1 VSFRVRL
8 FLAFLAAVLL
18 PLALLAAGVR
28 REMTRRLTAEYQRRV
43 SALTGVLRDDLAADD
58 AALAARVRGIASA
71 LAADTRFRLAA
82 DGLAERRWLL
92 DYGADAM
99 GVAGLA
105 VLQVQDSSGRVL
117 TSGHFR
123 NEYDRIAPDLARLLA
138 RLPPGPALA
147 RVRTAEGAVL
157 ALVHA
162 DSFDVGSQRYTIVGG
177 SAIEPATIGRLARD
191 PDLRVSLLLPG
202 DTLGAAPALRD
213 SDARPAGALSNR
225 TERVAADHAIPYVD
239 ARRDSA
245 TIASAQLVVSQRL
258 GTLAAL
264 RRSVDLWFLGGLGAT
279 LLLALVLA
287 AVLANR
293 VSRPLGELA
302 AKTAAIDLDRLD
314 QDFSSDRDDEIG
326 GLSRLLGAMVDRLRT
341 GTARLR
347 DAERRA
353 ATGDLARQVNHDVK
367 NGLIPIRHVL
377 RHLADIAEREPER
390 MAVVFA
396 ERRGTLDSSVA
407 YLERL
412 ARSYA
417 QLSPAGGVGAA
428 DVNAVVREVVAGIA
442 PGTAELCV
450 DLADALPAVPGDAT
464 VVRRIVENLVTNAIE
479 SLASRAGRVTVSTRA
494 QSSDGGGVCLSV
506 TDTGR
511 GMTRAELAGA
521 FEDFYT
527 TKDGGTG
534 LGLSVVRRLV
544 TDLGGRLRV
553 ETQPGTG
560 SSFLVELPPAPA
572 ASSVSDGA
580 RA

>member
-1 VSFRVRL
+1 MSFRVRL

-18 PLALLAAGVR
+18 PLAFLAAGVR
-28 REMTRRLTAEYQRRV
+28 REMTARLTAEYQRRV
-43 SALTGVLRDDLAADD
+43 SALTGVLRDDLAVEDAD
-58 AALAARVRGIASA
+58 LAARVRGIASA
-71 LAADTRFRLAA
+71 LGGDTRFRLAA
-82 DGLAERRWLL
+82 DGLADRRWLL

-99 GVAGLA
+99 RIAGLA
-105 VLQVQDSSGRVL
+105 VLQVQDSGGRVL

-123 NEYDRIAPDLARLLA
+123 NEYDRTAPDLARLLA

-162 DSFDVGSQRYTIVGG
+162 DSFEAGGHAYSIVGG
-177 SAIEPATIGRLARD
+177 TSIDPAAIGRLARD

-202 DTLGAAPALRD
+202 DTLGAAPALPD
-213 SDARPAGALSNR
+213 SGARPVGVVGSR
-225 TERVAADHAIPYVD
+225 TERVAADHAIPYLD
-239 ARRDSA
+239 ARTDSA

-264 RRSVDLWFLGGLGAT
+264 RRSVDFWFLGGLGAT

-287 AVLANR
+287 AALAAR

-314 QDFSSDRDDEIG
+314 QDFASDRDDEIG
-326 GLSRLLGAMVDRLRT
+326 GLSRLLGAMTDRLRT

-377 RHLADIAEREPER
+377 RHLAEIAEREPER
-390 MAVVFA
+390 MAIVFA
-396 ERRGTLDSSVA
+396 ERRGTLDASVA

-417 QLSPAGGVGAA
+417 QLSPAAGGGAA
-428 DVNAVVREVVAGIA
+428 DVNAVVREVVAGVA
-442 PGTAELCV
+442 PGAVGLQV
-450 DLADALPAVPGDAT
+450 DLADALPPVPGDAT
-464 VVRRIVENLVTNAIE
+464 VLRRVVENLLTNAID
-479 SLASRAGRVTVSTRA
+479 SLASPAGRVTVATRA
-494 QSSDGGGVCLSV
+494 RSSDGGGVCIAV

-511 GMTRAELAGA
+511 GMTRAELARA
-521 FEDFYT
+521 FDDFYT

-544 TDLGGRLRV
+544 ADLGGRLRV
-553 ETQPGTG
+553 ETQPGAG
-560 SSFLVELPPAPA
+560 SCFLVELPSAAA
-572 ASSVSDGA
+572 ASSASDGA
-580 RA
+580 GA